1 MGKAY
6 VVRSY
11 GGVVVVGKGFKRIV
25 SVCEIAVRKALS
37 VLPKTTSPLEVTGFD
52 GFVLRVGV
60 ETFVEACSTWWRLY
74 AVESSVD
81 LVGISALIWM
91 SITVVLLKSL
101 SRLV

>member
-1 MGKAY
+1 MGWD
-6 VVRSY
+6 
-11 GGVVVVGKGFKRIV
+11 GVKRIGAFGV
-25 SVCEIAVRKALS
+25 IAVRQALS
-37 VLPKTTSPLEVTGFD
+37 VLPKAPSPLEVTVFD
-52 GFVLRVGV
+52 GFVWRVGV
-60 ETFVEACSTWWRLY
+60 ETLMEACSTRWRLY